1 MDQIVALIPLI
12 PTRQFLSFFTGYV
25 ICTTTLYCMSRQN
38 AKVLNDNNNIYIYI
52 IFFFFFFFHFPFFSF
67 IFLFFHFTCRYLGLP
82 CGV

>member
-38 AKVLNDNNNIYIYI
+38 AKVLNDNNIYKYI
-52 IFFFFFFFHFPFFSF
+52 
-67 IFLFFHFTCRYLGLP
+67 
-82 CGV
+82 